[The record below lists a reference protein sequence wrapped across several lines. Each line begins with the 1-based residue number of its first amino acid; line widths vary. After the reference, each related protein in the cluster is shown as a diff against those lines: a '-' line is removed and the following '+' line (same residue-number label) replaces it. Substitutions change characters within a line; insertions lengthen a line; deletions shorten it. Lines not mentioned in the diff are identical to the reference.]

1 MRATDYSEVDP
12 GTAYSA
18 AEALTHGQPVHLW
31 LEGVPTPVLMM
42 PVDTGAEV
50 LMYLATK
57 GACVAVTHST
67 AFNAFELVR
76 GGFRL
81 DIATRLV
88 VLLSALQSS
97 VNRVTDTQAAG
108 LLEAH
113 GKAGD

>member
-1 MRATDYSEVDP
+1 MRATDYREDQPGDVD
-12 GTAYSA
+12 A
-18 AEALTHGQPVHLW
+18 ARRAMHMGHPVHIW
-31 LEGVPTPVLMM
+31 LVGFPTPVLLM
-42 PVDTGAEV
+42 PVEV
-50 LMYLATK
+50 GDDLLVYLATK